1 MYILKRLT
9 GIGTLALIV
18 LLMLA
23 ACGAPAPAEPEEAME
38 PAMEEAEP
46 MAEMEMSAHQAP
58 MLAEMVAAGELPPLS
73 ERLPTEPLV
82 QEGAEGIGKYGGT
95 LRFGNVETGLWNLAT
110 LRTVGLFQYNQENS
124 EVSVDIAKDF
134 YWNDDLSQLTIV
146 LRAGHKWSDGA
157 PFTADDVLFKW
168 QDVDGN
174 EELNPSFSNFWSPG
188 GEPVQLTKVDDMTV
202 TMKFAVPYPAAVDLL
217 GRSWFSADPAFMMP
231 AHYLK
236 EFHIEHNPDAAAQ
249 AEAEGFDD
257 WVGYFRSHS
266 NPSGNVLV
274 DRPSLWVW
282 IAEERTSERVI
293 SVRNPYFHQVDTAGN
308 QLPYIDRVDTV
319 ITGDKQVQILKAT
332 TGEFDFEGWYLSLN
346 EMGTLQANKEAGDF
360 KVQTAKSLRSSEFA
374 LMPNRTVQDE
384 VLNDLFNSFDF
395 RRAISIGI
403 DRDAINEVVFFGLG
417 TAYPAIPLPS
427 NSYVSPDWHTLH
439 TEYDPDTANQLLDD
453 LGLSGRDGDGY
464 RLRPDGDRLSV
475 IIEIGSAEGPKLPIC
490 EIIQQQWVSIGIEVT
505 CKVTEGSLYTQRNIA
520 NEFEIAT
527 WHLDRSGL
535 FGRAN
540 PLWYGFL
547 SASQQRWGAQWV
559 IWFNSDGTEGIEPPD
574 EIKELRALFAAWQ
587 QTEIGSDAFVEL
599 GTEYYRYFAEQLPM
613 IGTVG
618 LGPVPQVVSNRL
630 HNVPSENIWWG
641 SDTNFYAPYKP
652 GTWYIEE

>member
-1 MYILKRLT
+1 MHTLTRWKGLGILV
-9 GIGTLALIV
+9 LIS
-18 LLMLA
+18 LLLLA
-23 ACGAPAPAEPEEAME
+23 ACGPPAPAAPEEAAE
-38 PAMEEAEP
+38 PAVEEAVEP
-46 MAEMEMSAHQAP
+46 EVTEMTGQEAP

-73 ERLPTEPLV
+73 ERLPAEPLV
-82 QEGAEGIGKYGGT
+82 QEAAEGIGQYGGT

-124 EVSVDIAKDF
+124 EVSVDVAKDF
-134 YWNDDLSQLTIV
+134 YWNDDLSELTIV

-157 PFTADDVLFKW
+157 PFTVDDILFKW

-174 EELNPSFSNFWSPG
+174 EELTPSFSRFWSPG
-188 GEPVQLTKVDDMTV
+188 GEPVQFTKVDDMTV
-202 TMKFAVPYPAAVDLL
+202 KMKFAVPYPAAVDLL
-217 GRSWFSADPAFMMP
+217 GRSWFSSDPGFMMP

-236 EFHIEHNPDAAAQ
+236 EFHIEHNPDAAKT
-249 AEAEGFDD
+249 AEAEGFED
-257 WVGYFRSHS
+257 WVGQFRSHS

-274 DRPSLWVW
+274 GRPSLWVW
-282 IAEERTSERVI
+282 VAEERTSERVI
-293 SVRNPYFHQVDTAGN
+293 AVRNPYFHQVDTAGN

-346 EMGTLQANKEAGDF
+346 EMGTLQANKEAGNF
-360 KVQTAKSLRSSEFA
+360 EVQTAKSLRSSEFA
-374 LMPNRTVQDE
+374 LMPNRTAQDD
-384 VLNDLFNSFDF
+384 VLRELFNSFDF
-395 RRAISIGI
+395 RRAMSIGI
-403 DRDAINEVVFFGLG
+403 DRAAINDAIFFGLG
-417 TAYPAIPLPS
+417 TPYPAIPLPS
-427 NSYVSPDWHTLH
+427 NSYVSADWHTLH
-439 TEYDPDTANQLLDD
+439 TEYDPDTANQLLDG
-453 LGLSGRDGDGY
+453 LGLSERDGDGY

-475 IIEIGSAEGPKLPIC
+475 IIEIGSAEGPKLPVC
-490 EIIQQQWVSIGIEVT
+490 EIIQQQWVDIGIEVT
-505 CKVTEGSLYTQRNIA
+505 CKVTEGSLYVQRNLA

-540 PLWYGFL
+540 PLWYSFF

-559 IWFNSDGTEGIEPPD
+559 IWFNSDGAEGIEPPD
-574 EIKELRALFAAWQ
+574 EIKELRDLFARWQ
-587 QTEIGSDAFVEL
+587 RTEIGSDGFVEL
-599 GTEYYRYFAEQLPM
+599 GTEYYRYFAETLPM

>member
-1 MYILKRLT
+1 MHTWGKLMRFEL
-9 GIGTLALIV
+9 LALMG
-18 LLMLA
+18 LLLLA
-23 ACGAPAPAEPEEAME
+23 ACGGAPAAAPEAPDE
-38 PAMEEAEP
+38 PAMEEAA
-46 MAEMEMSAHQAP
+46 AEMDMSSHEAP
-58 MLAEMVAAGELPPLS
+58 MLAELVAAGELPPLS
-73 ERLPTEPLV
+73 ERLPAEPLV
-82 QEGAEGIGKYGGT
+82 QEGAEGIGTYGGT

-124 EVSVDIAKDF
+124 EVSVDVAKDF
-134 YWNDDLSQLTIV
+134 FWNDDLSELTIV

-157 PFTADDVLFKW
+157 PFTVDDILFKW
-168 QDVDGN
+168 QEVDGN
-174 EELNPSFSNFWSPG
+174 EELTPSFSSFWSPG
-188 GEPVQLTKVDDMTV
+188 GERVQFTKVDDMTV
-202 TMKFAVPYPAAVDLL
+202 KMKFAVPYPAAVDLL
-217 GRSWFSADPAFMMP
+217 GRSWFSSDPGFMMP

-236 EFHIEHNPDAAAQ
+236 EFHIEHNPEAAQ
-249 AEAEGFDD
+249 RATDEGFED

-266 NPSGNVLV
+266 NPAGNVLV
-274 DRPSLWVW
+274 GRPSLWVW
-282 IAEERTSERVI
+282 IPEERTSERVVA
-293 SVRNPYFHQVDTAGN
+293 VRNPYFHQVDTAGN

-346 EMGTLQANKEAGDF
+346 EMGTLQANKEDGDF
-360 KVQTAKSLRSSEFA
+360 EVQTAKSLRSSEFA
-374 LMPNRTVQDE
+374 LMPNRTTQDD
-384 VLNDLFNSFDF
+384 VLRELFNSFDF
-395 RRAISIGI
+395 RRAMAVGI
-403 DRDAINEVVFFGLG
+403 DREAINQAIFFGLG
-417 TAYPAIPLPS
+417 TPYPAIPLPS
-427 NSYVSPDWHTLH
+427 NAYVRPEWHTLH

-453 LGLSGRDGDGY
+453 LGLSERDGDGY

-475 IIEIGSAEGPKLPIC
+475 IIEIGSTEGPKLPIC
-490 EIIQQQWVSIGIEVT
+490 EIIQQQWVAIGIDVT
-505 CKVTEGSLYTQRNIA
+505 CKVTEGSLYTQRNLA

-540 PLWYGFL
+540 PLWYSFF

-559 IWFNSDGTEGIEPPD
+559 IWFTSDGAEGIEPPD
-574 EIKELRALFAAWQ
+574 EIKALRALFAEWQ
-587 QTEIGSDAFVEL
+587 QTEIGSEDFVAK
-599 GTEYYRYFAEQLPM
+599 GTEYYRYFAEELPM